1 MGRRIWARTV
11 GAAAVATVL
20 AACSQGGGAAKDPER
35 SSSSTASVRPSGPSG
50 PSGPSAREQARE
62 RVESHRQQVL
72 TKIATGTKAPDGEGL
87 SVVGAYPQSTAFFW
101 STADGRYCIAIYDPS
116 HHTVQCHES
125 TKPFSRTPKLIRLY
139 ETDFGSPGGYVLL
152 VAADRE
158 TIRTVTCG
166 GAPVEFREI
175 RVNGK
180 ADTQRTVYALKFE
193 GWTAGVLKVRV
204 ARGDSVHATDLALA
218 TSDDEV
224 PPDSDWH
231 SCGAS

>member
-1 MGRRIWARTV
+1 MGRRIWVRTA
-11 GAAAVATVL
+11 GAVAVAAVL
-20 AACSQGGGAAKDPER
+20 AACSQGGGAAKEPER
-35 SSSSTASVRPSGPSG
+35 SSSSTASARPSGPS
-50 PSGPSAREQARE
+50 AQERARE
-62 RVESHRQQVL
+62 RVELHRQQVL
-72 TKIATGTKAPDGEGL
+72 AKIATGTKAPDGEGL
-87 SVVGAYPQSTAFFW
+87 SVVGTYPQSTAFFW

-116 HHTVQCHES
+116 YHTVQCHES

-158 TIRTVTCG
+158 TIRSVTCG

-175 RVNGK
+175 RVYGRTD
-180 ADTQRTVYALKFE
+180 AQRTVYALEFE

-204 ARGDSVHATDLALA
+204 GRGDGIHATDLALA
-218 TSDDEV
+218 TSDDDV

>member
-1 MGRRIWARTV
+1 MTA
-11 GAAAVATVL
+11 L
-20 AACSQGGGAAKDPER
+20 AACSQGGGAAKEPER
-35 SSSSTASVRPSGPSG
+35 GSSSPASVRPSGPS
-50 PSGPSAREQARE
+50 AQEQARE
-62 RVESHRQQVL
+62 QVESHRQQVL
-72 TKIATGTKAPDGEGL
+72 AKIATGAKAPDGEGL
-87 SVVGAYPQSTAFFW
+87 SVVGEYPQSTAFFW
-101 STADGRYCIAIYDPS
+101 STPNGRYCMAIYDPG

-158 TIRTVTCG
+158 TIRSVTCG

-175 RVNGK
+175 RMYGK
-180 ADTQRTVYALKFE
+180 TDAQRTLYALEFE
-193 GWTAGVLKVRV
+193 GPTTGALKTRVSRADGVHTSTLP
-204 ARGDSVHATDLALA
+204 LAW
-218 TSDDEV
+218 SDDEV